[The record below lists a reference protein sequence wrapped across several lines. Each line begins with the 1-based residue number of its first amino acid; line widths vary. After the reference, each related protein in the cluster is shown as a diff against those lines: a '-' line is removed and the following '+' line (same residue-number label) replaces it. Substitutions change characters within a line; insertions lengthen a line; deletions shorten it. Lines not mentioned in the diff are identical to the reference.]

1 MVAPARER
9 GEKDEAMDIRD
20 IMKRAPVIPVI
31 TIREHMDAVALA
43 RTLVENGLPVLEIT
57 LRTGAARD
65 AIAAIA
71 RAVPEAIVGG
81 GTVRRGADLAALEEA
96 GARFAVS
103 PGLTC
108 ELAAAARE
116 RTIPL
121 LPGVAT
127 ASEIMAATDAG
138 FSALKFFPAEAA
150 GGLAALKSFAGPF
163 PDVVFCPTGGI
174 RPGTAPAYLAL
185 PNVACVG
192 GTWLT
197 PPDLLRAGDR
207 DAIAELARAARAL
220 APAPQSRGARAPS
233 SAAIVGLSLSG

>member
-1 MVAPARER
+1 MRAGRRGMVAPARET
-9 GEKDEAMDIRD
+9 GEKDGAMDIRD
-20 IMKRAPVIPVI
+20 IMSRAPVIPVI
-31 TIREHMDAVALA
+31 TVPAHLDAVALA
-43 RTLVENGLPVLEIT
+43 RTLVGNGLPVLEIT
-57 LRTGAARD
+57 LRTGAALD

-71 RAVPEAIVGG
+71 RAVPDAIVGG
-81 GTVRRGADLAALEEA
+81 GTVRRGADLEALEEA

-116 RTIPL
+116 RTLPL

-127 ASEIMAATDAG
+127 ASEVMAATDAG

-150 GGLAALKSFAGPF
+150 GGVAALRSFAGPF

-174 RPGTAPAYLAL
+174 RPATAPDYLAL

-192 GTWLT
+192 GTWIT
-197 PPDLLRAGDR
+197 PGDLLRAG
-207 DAIAELARAARAL
+207 AWESVAEMARAARAL
-220 APAPQSRGARAPS
+220 APAPA
-233 SAAIVGLSLSG
+233 